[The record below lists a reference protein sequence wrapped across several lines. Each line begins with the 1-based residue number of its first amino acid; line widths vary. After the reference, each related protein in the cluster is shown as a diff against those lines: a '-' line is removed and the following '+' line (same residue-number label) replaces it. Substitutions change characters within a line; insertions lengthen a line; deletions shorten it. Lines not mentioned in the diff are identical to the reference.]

1 MDELPA
7 IVDMIDAEGTDGLV
21 RINSRGSVLSAAS
34 GTGGRGSDP
43 DPFGEWDARMVS
55 SDGDGMGG
63 GGLPVGPAGLSMA
76 GIRDEEERAEA
87 GWRGVKFL
95 NMIQGSEGPEGS
107 ASTWEDLVNEET
119 KFNKGVRRGGLGSN
133 GDSMKFRSTITGGVS
148 VASRRAALNAV
159 GPCIDIRD
167 IHHPTDPAI
176 RFAWPLRMRLLRLEQ
191 VGGPDLE
198 IFERVQ
204 GDKEKAHSYH
214 IIGLN
219 LVASIYVNATMIPN
233 STMDFGTEA
242 YAHHDPAFR

>member
-95 NMIQGSEGPEGS
+95 NMIQGSEGP
-107 ASTWEDLVNEET
+107 
-119 KFNKGVRRGGLGSN
+119 
-133 GDSMKFRSTITGGVS
+133 
-148 VASRRAALNAV
+148 
-159 GPCIDIRD
+159 
-167 IHHPTDPAI
+167 
-176 RFAWPLRMRLLRLEQ
+176 
-191 VGGPDLE
+191 
-198 IFERVQ
+198 
-204 GDKEKAHSYH
+204 
-214 IIGLN
+214 
-219 LVASIYVNATMIPN
+219 
-233 STMDFGTEA
+233 
-242 YAHHDPAFR
+242 